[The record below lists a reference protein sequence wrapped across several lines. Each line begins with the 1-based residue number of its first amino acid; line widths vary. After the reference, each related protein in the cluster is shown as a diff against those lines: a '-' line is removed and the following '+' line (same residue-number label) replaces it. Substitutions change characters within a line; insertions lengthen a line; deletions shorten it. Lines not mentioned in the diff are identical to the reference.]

1 MTIGQTKNRVFL
13 LLAALLLSISIVYAE
28 GGQDMAT
35 EDQEEARLKEQVNK
49 AYDTGDEEAFMEA
62 AHALRSH
69 YQDEGRWH
77 DMFTMWEEEVIFD
90 INNDHFY
97 SALKKAEEMNDMIVG
112 KKFQEEFY
120 RMDYLM
126 GVFYGTRENIPMCK
140 RYLNMAIDKIEDKSK
155 FKTEVADIYLLLAN
169 ILSFE
174 ESDSAIVYIDKCIS
188 LYEKKRSVSVALQ
201 MKCIIEFARKD
212 RNAFMQT
219 YNRISKIKL
228 DNPKDYESAYDDYV
242 EQGMACFEG
251 RFDDA
256 IALNE
261 QMVNR
266 LDALLLRT
274 RIYEMKGDKAEELEA
289 VKALFKARQQRSN
302 EISTMEINDISHD
315 INMQQMRHETRKA
328 TNIAIVTMLIGAVL
342 AVLYL
347 VHFLWSRSNHLKK
360 LKAQNLALMQARDK
374 AQEADRMKTA
384 FIRNASHQIRTPL
397 NAVSGFSTIL
407 AKQIDELSDQER
419 QDLAQRIEHSAS
431 IITNSLNHL
440 IALSDIES
448 TDISDRQEV
457 INCHEFCRELSSEF
471 KPTKP
476 SLLLKYTSSV
486 DRSACVKSNRQLL
499 KSIITEI
506 LVNAN
511 KFTEEG
517 SITLGSDM
525 TGGMWQLSV
534 TDTGKGILP
543 DDEEKVFGQFTK
555 IDDFSE
561 GLGLGLTFCK
571 TIAHKLG
578 GDVVLDTSYHDG
590 ARFIVQIPA

>member
-1 MTIGQTKNRVFL
+1 
-13 LLAALLLSISIVYAE
+13 
-28 GGQDMAT
+28 
-35 EDQEEARLKEQVNK
+35 
-49 AYDTGDEEAFMEA
+49 
-62 AHALRSH
+62 
-69 YQDEGRWH
+69 
-77 DMFTMWEEEVIFD
+77 
-90 INNDHFY
+90 
-97 SALKKAEEMNDMIVG
+97 
-112 KKFQEEFY
+112 
-120 RMDYLM
+120 
-126 GVFYGTRENIPMCK
+126 
-140 RYLNMAIDKIEDKSK
+140 
-155 FKTEVADIYLLLAN
+155 
-169 ILSFE
+169 
-174 ESDSAIVYIDKCIS
+174 
-188 LYEKKRSVSVALQ
+188 
-201 MKCIIEFARKD
+201 
-212 RNAFMQT
+212 
-219 YNRISKIKL
+219 
-228 DNPKDYESAYDDYV
+228 
-242 EQGMACFEG
+242 
-251 RFDDA
+251 
-256 IALNE
+256 
-261 QMVNR
+261 
-266 LDALLLRT
+266 
-274 RIYEMKGDKAEELEA
+274 
-289 VKALFKARQQRSN
+289 
-302 EISTMEINDISHD
+302 MEINAISHD

-431 IITNSLNHL
+431 
-440 IALSDIES
+440 
-448 TDISDRQEV
+448 ISDRQEV